1 MKILYYIKRTFDVV
15 FVVALVFVV
24 VELVLIADAVINDK
38 TPSLLGY
45 TIYRMT
51 STSMEPVIHEND
63 VILSKIVDEETVFH
77 KGDIVTI
84 KREGEKDSITH
95 TIVKEPYKN
104 HGVMMIET
112 KGVAN
117 KESDPP
123 VYVKDVESKFVQ
135 KLTFFD
141 SFYEVLLSPLGISLF
156 ASLLIYMAVDELYVR
171 YKAKKQKVD
180 NQS

>member
-63 VILSKIVDEETVFH
+63 MILSKIVGDDAKIK

-84 KREGEKDSITH
+84 KKEGRKDSITH
-95 TIVKEPYKN
+95 TVIKEPYKN
-104 HGVMMIET
+104 HGVLMIQT
-112 KGVAN
+112 KGEAN
-117 KESDPP
+117 SSSDPP
-123 VYVKDVESKFVQ
+123 VYIKDVESKYVK
-135 KLTFFD
+135 KLTL
-141 SFYEVLLSPLGISLF
+141 EVS
-156 ASLLIYMAVDELYVR
+156 R
-171 YKAKKQKVD
+171 YTQ
-180 NQS
+180 